1 MHFAAGGQP
10 EAEVGA
16 LAGVEVRP
24 EAGVVVLSRNMSCS
38 RRGAGAVAE
47 AEPWRKFQEKEEER
61 IQGETW
67 AAELQEQGE
76 KTKKEN
82 EFTRSL
88 EELEEDQ
95 PKKYVEAV

>member
-1 MHFAAGGQP
+1 
-10 EAEVGA
+10 
-16 LAGVEVRP
+16 
-24 EAGVVVLSRNMSCS
+24 MSCS

-67 AAELQEQGE
+67 AAELQEK

-82 EFTRSL
+82 EVTRSL